1 MKYFAASYERNLS
14 KEKIEPKFQYS
25 PEMRQFFLGCSK
37 AELSLRIITSVVLVL
52 QTMESLSEFVTF
64 LFRE

>member
-1 MKYFAASYERNLS
+1 
-14 KEKIEPKFQYS
+14 
-25 PEMRQFFLGCSK
+25 MRQFFVGCSK
-37 AELSLRIITSVVLVL
+37 AELSLRIITSVVLVP